1 MLFRSGYEAVSLTGS
16 QAGIECGLNFFGFDQ
31 VVFGADC
38 PFDPEGG
45 PLFIRE
51 IIQAINNL
59 KISEADRKKIYE
71 DNIRRLVKNGPK
83 VPKF

>member
-1 MLFRSGYEAVSLTGS
+1 MASDTTETADSGR
-16 QAGIECGLNFFGFDQ
+16 D
-31 VVFGADC
+31 
-38 PFDPEGG
+38 
-45 PLFIRE
+45 FIRE